1 MSERKERT
9 ITIRLTESDCKTLMI
24 KCGEHGITINELFEN
39 FAGDLAGGRYTN
51 GSDERRAASEWFD
64 CCWFG
69 MFPEKTLLNHLLNWD
84 YDPEEYFELISEL
97 DTFVKETDYLNAHPE
112 EKEPGDTE
120 RFAEIIAS
128 LRKEIQSMADGW
140 SSAQNLNLPDEIRR
154 IADWIDEKNQFING
168 SESLVTCR
176 EKLEDIDLTEAL
188 REVNY
193 KSKENDMVECYT
205 LSAG

>member
-1 MSERKERT
+1 MSERKERA
-9 ITIRLTESDCKTLMI
+9 ITIHLSDSDCKTLMN

-51 GSDERRAASEWFD
+51 GSDERRAASDWFD
-64 CCWFG
+64 RCWFG

-97 DTFVKETDYLNAHPE
+97 DTFVKETDYLNTQPE
-112 EKEPGDTE
+112 EKEPGVIE
-120 RFAEIIAS
+120 RLTEIITS
-128 LRKEIQSMADGW
+128 LGEEIQSMSDGW
-140 SSAQNLNLPDEIRR
+140 TPEENMDLSEEIQKV
-154 IADWIDEKNQFING
+154 ADWIDEKNRFVNG

-176 EKLEDIDLTEAL
+176 EKLEDIDLTEVL

>member
-1 MSERKERT
+1 MSERKERAV
-9 ITIRLTESDCKTLMI
+9 TIRLTESDCKTLMI

-97 DTFVKETDYLNAHPE
+97 DTLVKETDYQNTYPE
-112 EKEPGDTE
+112 EKEPGDIE
-120 RFAEIIAS
+120 RLTEIITS
-128 LRKEIQSMADGW
+128 LGEEIQSMSDGW
-140 SSAQNLNLPDEIRR
+140 TPEENMDLSEEIQKV
-154 IADWIDEKNQFING
+154 ADWIDEKNRFVNG
-168 SESLVTCR
+168 SESPDNCR
-176 EKLEDIDLTEAL
+176 EKLKEIDLTEL
-188 REVNY
+188 FQILNY
-193 KSKENDMVECYT
+193 TAKENDLEECYT

>member
-1 MSERKERT
+1 M
-9 ITIRLTESDCKTLMI
+9 
-24 KCGEHGITINELFEN
+24 
-39 FAGDLAGGRYTN
+39 
-51 GSDERRAASEWFD
+51 
-64 CCWFG
+64 
-69 MFPEKTLLNHLLNWD
+69 LNHLLNWD

>member
-1 MSERKERT
+1 MSERKERA
-9 ITIRLTESDCKTLMI
+9 ITIHLSDSDCKTLMN

-51 GSDERRAASEWFD
+51 GSDERRAASDWFD
-64 CCWFG
+64 RCWFG

-84 YDPEEYFELISEL
+84 YNPEEYFELISEL

-112 EKEPGDTE
+112 EKEPGDIE
-120 RFAEIIAS
+120 RLTEIITS
-128 LRKEIQSMADGW
+128 LGEEIQSMSDGW
-140 SSAQNLNLPDEIRR
+140 TPEENMDLSEEIQKVT
-154 IADWIDEKNQFING
+154 DWIDEKNRFVNG

-176 EKLEDIDLTEAL
+176 EKLEDIDLTEVL

>member
-1 MSERKERT
+1 MSERKERA
-9 ITIRLTESDCKTLMI
+9 ITIHLSDSDCKTLMN

-51 GSDERRAASEWFD
+51 GSDERRAASDWFD
-64 CCWFG
+64 RCWFG

-112 EKEPGDTE
+112 EKEPGDIE
-120 RFAEIIAS
+120 RLTEIITS
-128 LRKEIQSMADGW
+128 LGEEIQSMSDGW
-140 SSAQNLNLPDEIRR
+140 TPEENMDLSEEIQKV
-154 IADWIDEKNQFING
+154 ADWIDEKNRFVNG

-176 EKLEDIDLTEAL
+176 EKLEDIDLTEVL